1 MPPAAV
7 ALASLFE
14 WMDPA
19 FKREQGWKLDGACL
33 LEPTDLF
40 FPDRGQS
47 AQAAKLI
54 CSTCPVKV
62 QCLRFAIEQ
71 RQWDGIWGGTN
82 EKDRRPLIRAHLFA
96 EMLTLLAAAWF
107 GDRRYRERL
116 GELTEVIVAPLP
128 KHGCGCQE
136 CREIGQRAREARGA

>member
-1 MPPAAV
+1 MRAVDAVPPAAV

-19 FKREQGWKLDGACL
+19 LKREQGWKLDSACL

-47 AQAAKLI
+47 AQPAKII

-62 QCLRFAIEQ
+62 PCLAYAIEN
-71 RQWDGIWGGTN
+71 RMWEGIWGGTN
-82 EKDRRPLIRAHLFA
+82 EKERRPLIQQFEAGVA
-96 EMLTLLAAAWF
+96 VE
-107 GDRRYRERL
+107 
-116 GELTEVIVAPLP
+116 ELVVRLP
-128 KHGCGCQE
+128 KHGCGCDE
-136 CREIGQRAREARGA
+136 CRAVGQRAREARGA